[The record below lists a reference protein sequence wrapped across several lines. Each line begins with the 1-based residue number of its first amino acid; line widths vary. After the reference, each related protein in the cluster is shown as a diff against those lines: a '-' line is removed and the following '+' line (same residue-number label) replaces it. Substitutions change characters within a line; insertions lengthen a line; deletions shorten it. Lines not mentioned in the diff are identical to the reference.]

1 MDQLMTENESPRTLK
16 TVETNW
22 EIIHLLEERNGARV
36 TEIAETL
43 DLPKS
48 TVSNHLSTLKKHR
61 YVANIDGEYRLSLY
75 FLNLGEY
82 VRNRNRL
89 YQAGREEIERLAQD
103 TEEYTHLVAKEYGR
117 AIYLHEARG
126 KQAVGEDYFSKKF
139 ETPVH
144 LHSSAY
150 GKAILAYLPTSHVER
165 VIHEHGLPK
174 RTENTIT
181 TAGEL
186 FEELAQIREQG
197 FALNDEEELRGMRAV
212 GAPVQD
218 GDGNVLGALSVSKPT
233 SRMKDEE
240 FRKEIPELA
249 VSTANVIEVNIE
261 TAKSSATEFTSGD

>member
-1 MDQLMTENESPRTLK
+1 MTEDESPRTLK

-36 TEIAETL
+36 TEIAEIL
-43 DLPKS
+43 NLPKS
-48 TVSNHLSTLKKHR
+48 TVSSHLATLKNYK
-61 YVANIDGEYRLSLY
+61 YAVNIDGEYRLSLY

-89 YQAGREEIERLAQD
+89 YQAGREEVERLAQD

-117 AIYLHEARG
+117 AIYLYEGRG

-139 ETPVH
+139 EKPVY

-150 GKAILAYLPTSHVER
+150 GKAILACLPKSQVER

-181 TAGEL
+181 TGEEL
-186 FEELAQIREQG
+186 FEELEQIREQG
-197 FALNDEEELRGMRAV
+197 FSLNDEEELRGMRAV
-212 GAPVQD
+212 GAPVQN
-218 GDGNVLGALSVSKPT
+218 GEGRVLGAVSVSKPT

-240 FRKEIPELA
+240 FRKEIPELV

-261 TAKSSATEFTSGD
+261 TAKS